1 MSTHAKNASIVM
13 IGKKF
18 IVKKGQ
24 FLLLMPLIL
33 TVQSQ
38 KEDILA
44 TLLSMKGKSSAVN
57 LFILILPLLFYY
69 MENYINPLYCAC
81 FICL

>member
-69 MENYINPLYCAC
+69 MENDINPLY
-81 FICL
+81 F

>member
-1 MSTHAKNASIVM
+1 MSTHAKNVSIVM
-13 IGKKF
+13 IGKKL

-24 FLLLMPLIL
+24 FLLLTPLML

-38 KEDILA
+38 KEDIRA

-69 MENYINPLYCAC
+69 MENDINPLYCVC